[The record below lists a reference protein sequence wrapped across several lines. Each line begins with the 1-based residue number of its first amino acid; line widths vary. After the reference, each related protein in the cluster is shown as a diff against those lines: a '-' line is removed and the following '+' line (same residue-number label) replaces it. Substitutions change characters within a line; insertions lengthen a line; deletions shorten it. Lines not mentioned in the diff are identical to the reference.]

1 MFPMMFDLHSRA
13 VGLRI
18 LITVRF
24 PSPAAPW
31 ARPLP
36 RQWTDEA
43 GETRATRAPKQLKS
57 LSSCCARGV
66 RSRGCAARPAAV
78 GLDRSIGWRS
88 SAPSPRADGRLPL
101 PHACAHA
108 AAARAAAAAA
118 ALFGRPRPRPRAA
131 PARAR
136 ARADARARGADLRR
150 GAQVLL
156 HDGRAA
162 RRGLRR
168 RRGARPAAR
177 ALEGLRHARR
187 DARPPR
193 RPHRARL
200 RRAHARL
207 LPRARRGVRI
217 TGKKIGIGSDVWSQ
231 SAGGV
236 GVGLSGRA
244 PSRRVRVDFQRSEV
258 ASSKRHKQT
267 RAVRRRAFLSV
278 FASPSTARRAT
289 RPPVGRDGDRAAG
302 FCFGFVGSSRSRLHA
317 APS

>member
-1 MFPMMFDLHSRA
+1 MFPMMFDLDSRA

-18 LITVRF
+18 LITVRSF
-24 PSPAAPW
+24 PRRRMGTAAPSSMDGRSRRD
-31 ARPLP
+31 ARHP
-36 RQWTDEA
+36 RA
-43 GETRATRAPKQLKS
+43 ETTQES
-57 LSSCCARGV
+57 LLVLRSRV
-66 RSRGCAARPAAV
+66 RSRGCAVRPAAV

-236 GVGLSGRA
+236 GVGVSGRA
-244 PSRRVRVDFQRSEV
+244 PSRRVRVGFQRSEV
-258 ASSKRHKQT
+258 ASSKRHNQNASRPSSRVPFRVCK
-267 RAVRRRAFLSV
+267 SV
-278 FASPSTARRAT
+278 DRAT
-289 RPPVGRDGDRAAG
+289 CDASSGREGRG
-302 FCFGFVGSSRSRLHA
+302 PRGWFGFGFVGSSRSRLHV